1 MSKILKTVLK
11 IGGFVV
17 LFVIALLIIIPVFF
31 KDKVLVAV
39 KEIAKNYVDADVNIG
54 DLDLS
59 LISNFPGATVTLKDV
74 SVVGHNEFEGV
85 TLAQF
90 DKFSTTVNVKSLFGG
105 KIRVK
110 SILLDN
116 PKVNVIVTSLGKP
129 NYDIA
134 ISDSS
139 QVEEENPEEDTSSAP
154 FEIVLK
160 KLNVNNLNVVYTDS
174 VTDVHAYI
182 DSLNF
187 SLSGDLSDKETILS
201 ALLDIAK
208 LNVRLGP
215 IIYINDA
222 VVNMKSDLDADLEKM
237 KFVFKE
243 NVFKINELALGLDGY
258 VAVPD
263 TNIRMDLKFGT
274 KSTDFLSVLSMIPA
288 EYAKDLEGVKTAGKF
303 SFEGGAKGDF
313 NAVSFPEFWVDFKVD
328 NARFQYPD
336 LPESAENINVSAF
349 IKCPGD
355 LDSINVDVEKFHVE
369 LAKNPVD
376 ASVQV
381 QTSKN
386 DIALGGTVNANL
398 DLGVVNKVVPLEDMT
413 LKGLLKAILNFKGNL
428 SDIEKERYD
437 RFNAQGDIL
446 LTNFQTVMTD
456 LPPIDIHK
464 AHLIIS
470 PEKGNL
476 ETLSMN
482 LGKSDFALS
491 GKIDNIFQ
499 YVFADST
506 LRANFTYKS
515 DLVDV
520 NDIYSYDH
528 SQPEVAETQP
538 SEETSETPAP
548 EIPKNIDFQ
557 LNASIGKILYD
568 SLVIDNLTGKISL
581 KDGVA
586 GLNNLNLKMLGGK
599 AFVNGIY
606 DGSNQNRPKAD
617 LQLDLSEVDIQKT
630 AKTFN
635 TVEKLAPIASSCH
648 GNLTAKINFKSDFDN
663 MLNPDLKTVNGDG
676 RLITQ
681 SVGIRDSKV
690 FNLIG
695 TAVKNENLKNP
706 TINNLNVGFKIVDG
720 NVEIDSTAFKLADQD
735 ANFYGTLG
743 LDQSLDMKVG
753 LTLAETVAN
762 SLLAKAVGSEKAGLV
777 KVFANIGGTVTD
789 PKITGF
795 STSAT
800 DALKE
805 VAQEKI
811 QEAKE
816 KVSQE
821 AKKLI
826 ADAKA
831 QGDKLIATAKT
842 EKDKLIAAAKKTS
855 AEAKALAQETR
866 DKAVAAAKEEAQK
879 AVNKATNPIAKAAAQ
894 KAADKAISEA
904 TKKADKALSEANSKA
919 DLIVSE
925 AENKGNALVS
935 QAQKQA
941 DQLNAEAV
949 KKAESI
955 K

>member
-1 MSKILKTVLK
+1 MNKILKTVLK
-11 IGGFVV
+11 VSGITIVVV
-17 LFVIALLIIIPVFF
+17 LALLIIIPVFF
-31 KDKVLVAV
+31 KDKVLKAV
-39 KEIAKNYVDADVNIG
+39 TEIAKEYVDADVNIG

-74 SVVGHNEFEGV
+74 SVVGHGEFQGV
-85 TLAQF
+85 TLASF

-110 SILLDN
+110 SVLLDN
-116 PKVNVIVTSLGKP
+116 PKANIIVTSAGKP

-134 ISDSS
+134 ISDSTA
-139 QVEEENPEEDTSSAP
+139 VEEETPEEDTSSSQ
-154 FEIVLK
+154 FELVLK
-160 KLNVNNLNVVYTDS
+160 KLKVNNLNVTYTDS

-258 VAVPD
+258 IAVPD

-303 SFEGGAKGDF
+303 NFEGGAKGNF
-313 NAVSFPEFWVDFKVD
+313 NAVSFPEFWVDFNVD

-336 LPESAENINVSAF
+336 LPKSAENINVNAF
-349 IKCPGD
+349 VKCPGN
-355 LDSINVDVEKFHVE
+355 LDSINVNVEKFHVE
-369 LAKNPVD
+369 LGDNPVD

-381 QTSKN
+381 QTSKE
-386 DIALGGTVNANL
+386 DISLAGNVNVNL
-398 DLGVVNKVVPLEDMT
+398 DLDIVNQVVPLDDMT
-413 LKGLLKAILNFKGNL
+413 IKGLVKAILDFKGNL
-428 SDIEKERYD
+428 SAIDNEEYD
-437 RFNAQGDIL
+437 KFQAQGDIVM
-446 LTNFQTVMTD
+446 TDFHTVMTD
-456 LPPIDIHK
+456 LPPVDIHK

-476 ETLSMN
+476 ETFSMN
-482 LGKSDFALS
+482 LGKSDFSLN

-506 LRANFTYKS
+506 LKANFTYKS
-515 DLVDV
+515 DLLDV

-528 SQPEVAETQP
+528 SVPEAETAAQNA
-538 SEETSETPAP
+538 EEAATEAP

-557 LNASIGKILYD
+557 LNAAIGKILYD
-568 SLVIDNLTGKISL
+568 SLVIEDLAGKIGL
-581 KDGVA
+581 KNGIA
-586 GLNNLNLKMLGGK
+586 SLNNLNLRMLGGK
-599 AFVNGIY
+599 AFVNGVY
-606 DGSNQNRPKAD
+606 DDSNVKRPKAD
-617 LQLDLSEVDIQKT
+617 LQLDLSEIDIQTT

-635 TVEKLAPIASSCH
+635 TVEKLAPIATSCH
-648 GNLTAKINFKSDFDN
+648 GNMTAKLNFKTELDN
-663 MLNPDLKTVNGDG
+663 YLNPDLKTVNGDG
-676 RLITQ
+676 RLVTS
-681 SVGIRDSKV
+681 SVGIKDSKV
-690 FNLIG
+690 FNLLG
-695 TAVKNENLKNP
+695 TATKNESLKNP
-706 TINNLNVGFKIVDG
+706 TVKNVNLGFRIKDG
-720 NVEIDSTAFKLADQD
+720 NVEIDSTALNLAGQD
-735 ANFYGTLG
+735 ANFYGTVG
-743 LDQSLDMKVG
+743 LDESLDMKVG
-753 LTLAETVAN
+753 MTLAETVAN
-762 SLLAKAVGSEKAGLV
+762 SLLSKAVGSEKAGQI
-777 KVFANIGGTVTD
+777 KVIAEIGGTVSD
-789 PKITGF
+789 PKIKGF

-800 DALKE
+800 DALKDL
-805 VAQEKI
+805 AQEKI

-816 KVSQE
+816 KVSDE

-831 QGDKLIATAKT
+831 QGDKLIAEAKKQK
-842 EKDKLIAAAKKTS
+842 ESLVAAAKTT
-855 AEAKALAQETR
+855 AEQAKKAAKETR
-866 DKAVAAAKEEAQK
+866 DKAVETAKTEAQK
-879 AVNKATNPIAKAAAQ
+879 AVNKASNPIAKAAAQ
-894 KAADKAISEA
+894 KAADKAVQDA
-904 TKKADKALSEANSKA
+904 TQKADKALSEANAKA
-919 DLIVSE
+919 DSAVTEAEKQGDKLVSE
-925 AENKGNALVS
+925 A
-935 QAQKQA
+935 QKKA
-941 DQLNAEAV
+941 DQLNDEAV

>member
-1 MSKILKTVLK
+1 MNKILKTVLK
-11 IGGFVV
+11 ISGITLVVV
-17 LFVIALLIIIPVFF
+17 LALLIIIPIFF
-31 KDKVLVAV
+31 KDKVLKAV
-39 KEIAKNYVDADVNIG
+39 TEIAKEYVDADVNIG

-74 SVVGHNEFEGV
+74 SVVGHGEFQGV
-85 TLAQF
+85 TLASF

-110 SILLDN
+110 SVLLDN
-116 PKVNVIVTSLGKP
+116 PKANIIVTSAGKP

-134 ISDSS
+134 ISDSTA
-139 QVEEENPEEDTSSAP
+139 VEEETPEEDTASSQ
-154 FEIVLK
+154 FELVLK
-160 KLNVNNLNVVYTDS
+160 KLKVNNLNVTYTDS

-258 VAVPD
+258 IAVPD
-263 TNIRMDLKFGT
+263 TNIRMDLKFGA

-288 EYAKDLEGVKTAGKF
+288 EYAKDLEGVKTAGTF
-303 SFEGGAKGDF
+303 NFEGGAKGNF
-313 NAVSFPEFWVDFKVD
+313 NAVSFPEFWVDFNVD

-336 LPESAENINVSAF
+336 LPKSAENINVNAF
-349 IKCPGD
+349 VKCPGN
-355 LDSINVDVEKFHVE
+355 LDSINVNVEKFHVE
-369 LAKNPVD
+369 LGNNPVD

-381 QTSKN
+381 QTSKD
-386 DIALGGTVNANL
+386 DISLAGNVNVNL
-398 DLGVVNKVVPLEDMT
+398 DLDIVNQVVPLDDMT
-413 LKGLLKAILNFKGNL
+413 IKGLVKAILDFKGNL
-428 SDIEKERYD
+428 SDINNEQYD
-437 RFNAQGDIL
+437 RFQAQGDIL
-446 LTNFQTVMTD
+446 MTDFHTVMTD

-470 PEKGNL
+470 PEKGTL
-476 ETLSMN
+476 ETFSMN

-491 GKIDNIFQ
+491 GKLDNIFQ

-506 LRANFTYKS
+506 LKANFTYKS
-515 DLVDV
+515 DLLDV

-528 SQPEVAETQP
+528 SVPEAETAAP
-538 SEETSETPAP
+538 TTEEAATEAP

-568 SLVIDNLTGKISL
+568 SLVIEDLAGKIGL
-581 KDGVA
+581 KNGVA
-586 GLNNLNLKMLGGK
+586 SLNNLNLRMLGGK
-599 AFVNGIY
+599 AFVNGVY
-606 DGSNQNRPKAD
+606 DDSNVKRPKAD
-617 LQLDLSEVDIQKT
+617 LQLDLSEIDIQTT

-635 TVEKLAPIASSCH
+635 TVEKLAPIATSCH
-648 GNLTAKINFKSDFDN
+648 GNMTAKLNFKTELDN
-663 MLNPDLKTVNGDG
+663 YLNPDLKTVNGDG
-676 RLITQ
+676 RLVTS
-681 SVGIRDSKV
+681 SVGIKDSKV

-695 TAVKNENLKNP
+695 TAAKNESLKNP
-706 TINNLNVGFKIVDG
+706 TIKNVNLGFRIKDG
-720 NVEIDSTAFKLADQD
+720 NVEIDSTAINLAGQD
-735 ANFYGTLG
+735 ADFSGKIG

-753 LTLAETVAN
+753 MALSGTVAN
-762 SLLAKAVGSEKAGLV
+762 SLLSNAIGSDKAGLV
-777 KVFANIGGTVTD
+777 KVIANIGGTVED
-789 PKITGF
+789 PKLKGF

-800 DALKE
+800 DALKDVVE
-805 VAQEKI
+805 EKI
-811 QEAKE
+811 QEVKD
-816 KVSQE
+816 KVSDE

-826 ADAKA
+826 ANAKA
-831 QGDKLIATAKT
+831 QGDKLIA
-842 EKDKLIAAAKKTS
+842 EAKKQKES
-855 AEAKALAQETR
+855 L
-866 DKAVAAAKEEAQK
+866 VAAAKNTADQAKKMAQETHDKTVEAAKTEAQK
-879 AVNKATNPIAKAAAQ
+879 LVDKASNPVAKAAAK
-894 KAADKAISEA
+894 KAADKAIQDA
-904 TKKADKALSEANSKA
+904 TQKADKALSEANAKA
-919 DLIVSE
+919 DSAVTE
-925 AENKGNALVS
+925 AEKQGDKLVNE
-935 QAQKQA
+935 AQKKA
-941 DQLNAEAV
+941 DQLNDEAV